1 MVAFATP
8 ANLGA
13 RMKRT
18 FTVDEQEWVG
28 TLLEDAAAYLRGVA
42 RAAIYPV
49 QTSTYTAYPMGGRA
63 TMPQP
68 YVVSIGPVVRT
79 DSPTTPVNFVRFE
92 DGIYLYSDDVVD
104 ITFTYGLA
112 EPPQDLVALNCAI
125 VSGQIVLVENELGLQ
140 VGGLSSVALDDFKIA
155 FADGG
160 AGTGLALPAPQIAY
174 LEKNYGTSGWVIGS
188 AP

>member
-18 FTVDEQEWVG
+18 FTVDEQDWVT

-49 QTSTYTAYPMGGRA
+49 QTSTFTAYPLGGRVL
-63 TMPQP
+63 MPQP
-68 YVVSIGPVVRT
+68 YVASIGPVVLT
-79 DSPTTPVNFVRFE
+79 DTETPVNFVRFE
-92 DGIYLYSDDVVD
+92 DGIYLYSDDTVD

-125 VSGQIVLVENELGLQ
+125 VSGQIVLVENELGIQ